1 MRGGVAVT
9 REAYSPIVIDNDS
22 HAGHQIRFLP
32 YHRQRFGADCEGR
45 RALVGAQVLV
55 SRIALGS
62 NLLMIGAAELAFAS
76 LLADPAGYSKAHI
89 GAPAGSTGRRGPA
102 FTRAEQLNP
111 LPTSNG

>member
-1 MRGGVAVT
+1 MRGEVAVT
-9 REAYSPIVIDNDS
+9 REAYPSIVIDNDS
-22 HAGHQIRFLP
+22 HAGHHIRFLP
-32 YHRQRFGADCEGR
+32 YRRQRFGADCEGHG
-45 RALVGAQVLV
+45 AQAGAQVLV

-62 NLLMIGAAELAFAS
+62 NLLMIGAAELAFAG

-111 LPTSNG
+111 FPTFNG